1 MSLRPTF
8 KMENLQKI
16 STWWTICGQ
25 NVGIR
30 GGHQCI
36 IKLLAI
42 WHTLVQGH
50 TQDDYNQNGLDCWDE
65 CIFEQADDSK
75 STSALSMLYDIINR
89 VRHLRIFD
97 GVSLRDIFYNSHPIV
112 A

>member
-1 MSLRPTF
+1 MT
-8 KMENLQKI
+8 K
-16 STWWTICGQ
+16 
-25 NVGIR
+25 
-30 GGHQCI
+30 GGGWFIGLLFCCI
-36 IKLLAI
+36 LC
-42 WHTLVQGH
+42 VQGH

-97 GVSLRDIFYNSHPIV
+97 GVSLNAMWEELGRALLLLSKGSFFLWP
-112 A
+112 

>member
-1 MSLRPTF
+1 MT
-8 KMENLQKI
+8 K
-16 STWWTICGQ
+16 
-25 NVGIR
+25 
-30 GGHQCI
+30 GGGWLIGLLFYI
-36 IKLLAI
+36 ILC
-42 WHTLVQGH
+42 VQGH

-65 CIFEQADDSK
+65 CVFEQADDSK

-97 GVSLRDIFYNSHPIV
+97 GVSLTLNLSCRQRIPSSGFQNGKYFI